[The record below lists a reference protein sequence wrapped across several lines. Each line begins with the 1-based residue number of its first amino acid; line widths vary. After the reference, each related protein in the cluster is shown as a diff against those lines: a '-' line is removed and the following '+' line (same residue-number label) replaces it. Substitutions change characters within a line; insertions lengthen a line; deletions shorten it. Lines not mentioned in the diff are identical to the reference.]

1 MTHHTL
7 FSSPA
12 QIFNALHRLK
22 TSSVPLALHE
32 FAPGT
37 GLRVRDDLLT
47 LNLIC
52 GPFGDGRYNATVW
65 ATAEPVLLARMSLVV
80 AVLSRAYLQ
89 ENVRVLFREGFR
101 SGLGNTDTLE
111 ALDYILK
118 VLAGLGWVVTN
129 QGANNHTA
137 LTELG
142 QHQALQFL
150 DGTPFSLAKPDD
162 KRNDL
167 LDILL
172 LLPCTGTP
180 AHVIHSC
187 HVGGRRLVETIAE
200 LDKLVKGG
208 AVVRGSSLS
217 HYLTPEGRK
226 CALLPYN
233 RPAVPATP
241 TPKPLEEADYGVLWV
256 FLSFSELSN
265 GQLHPLK
272 YEHSSHDAA
281 MQAPGGYNDN
291 LSRVHSLTDGGYLNR
306 DALRGIYSI
315 SQSGEKALKD
325 RRVARSTPVP
335 EKPVS
340 EELEKTVRR
349 LNGRVSRVED
359 AVEQI
364 KKDVCTPS
372 VIAEPRPVEPGTLT
386 SLFPGLPTTRDYPSK
401 RIVRFLT
408 ASLQNNPALSDHWI
422 TPEEVCERLYLTSEH
437 VPSVVTITASATICP
452 DLRVFTIPE
461 NPGKTFIA
469 LRNPRPA
476 VIPAAPPTSDEDN
489 RILARVNAAL
499 FKRCVAAFDET
510 TQKEGSQR
518 NDATVR
524 CVALLLAVNKDIG
537 RLRGTEGYLIDLVSK
552 HPNTYRIIVSGT
564 PASPL
569 NTTVQFKEPTT
580 VLRIKKWLTEEVI
593 AYLLT
598 HHEGKWACLADVA
611 KAVGIS
617 VRTLSDV
624 VAENLSPEYTFVGH
638 AATDELGVR
647 KPMLKVV
654 PKGQVPVD
662 HPKPSDSPNQEGKWV
677 RVDQEKAEQK
687 ISESRKKGVVL
698 KSVEKAILVHLK
710 QSYRHALSKGAGL
723 SEPWDNRQI
732 RISAASLA
740 NRTGYHIDDVL
751 DATAASRVLT
761 WYASPTGYNAPASHR
776 LDHDGFIGFI
786 ATPTLGD
793 IRHWIADIAYVYL
806 KASLRTNPAESLAAV
821 ATYAGVSATTLWVS
835 VKGDDRFF
843 EWTSVTGD
851 QEAPMLQLSTSNPP
865 VTNVT
870 PAKAPRQASL
880 MAKVVQWL
888 KDNTTPAKP
897 WHTTEQVR
905 LGISASLLTPGSKDV
920 LRCLEKSAR
929 EHKGVQVRVVDHSGN
944 EGVRWTWG
952 PALAALRRQSRGTR
966 RQVAVALAKRPDH
979 WFTVGDIAVASGRAD
994 DAIVEALNVR
1004 RYDFPVEQRTSGGR
1018 EEFHWSLKQQDG
1030 QKGGSK

>member
-47 LNLIC
+47 LNLIG

-101 SGLGNTDTLE
+101 SGLGNTDTFE
-111 ALDYILK
+111 ALEYILK
-118 VLAGLGWVVTN
+118 VLAGLGWVDTV
-129 QGANNHTA
+129 QGADNRTT

-142 QHQALQFL
+142 KRQALQFL
-150 DGTPFSLAKPDD
+150 DGTPAGRGGDYHGTPFSLAKPDD

-208 AVVRGSSLS
+208 AVVRDSSLS

-265 GQLHPLK
+265 GQLLPHK
-272 YEHSSHDAA
+272 YEHSAHDAA
-281 MQAPGGYNDN
+281 TQAPGGYNDN

-325 RRVARSTPVP
+325 RRVARST
-335 EKPVS
+335 PVS

-452 DLRVFTIPE
+452 DLRVFTIAE
-461 NPGKTFIA
+461 GKTFIA

-499 FKRCVAAFDET
+499 FTRCVQRLDEF
-510 TQKEGSQR
+510 TQEYGTQGIHNVMNRS
-518 NDATVR
+518 
-524 CVALLLAVNKDIG
+524 ALLFTLNNEDIG
-537 RLRGTEGYLIDLVSK
+537 RLRGTEGYLIELLSK
-552 HPNTYRIIVSGT
+552 HPNTYRIIVGGV

-569 NTTVQFKEPTT
+569 NTTVQFKEPPT
-580 VLRIKKWLTEEVI
+580 VLRIKRWLTEKI
-593 AYLLT
+593 ITYLLT
-598 HHEGKWACLADVA
+598 HHEGKWACYADVA

-624 VAENLSPEYTFVGH
+624 VADNLSPEYNFVGH
-638 AATDELGVR
+638 TAIDELGVQ
-647 KPMLKVV
+647 KPMMKVV
-654 PKGQVPVD
+654 GVM
-662 HPKPSDSPNQEGKWV
+662 V

-687 ISESRKKGVVL
+687 ISESRKKGVV
-698 KSVEKAILVHLK
+698 KAP
-710 QSYRHALSKGAGL
+710 S
-723 SEPWDNRQI
+723 N
-732 RISAASLA
+732 AA
-740 NRTGYHIDDVL
+740 
-751 DATAASRVLT
+751 
-761 WYASPTGYNAPASHR
+761 
-776 LDHDGFIGFI
+776 
-786 ATPTLGD
+786 
-793 IRHWIADIAYVYL
+793 
-806 KASLRTNPAESLAAV
+806 
-821 ATYAGVSATTLWVS
+821 
-835 VKGDDRFF
+835 
-843 EWTSVTGD
+843 
-851 QEAPMLQLSTSNPP
+851 
-865 VTNVT
+865 
-870 PAKAPRQASL
+870 PAKAPRQASM

-888 KDNTTPAKP
+888 KDNTTSDKP
-897 WHTTEQVR
+897 FQSTVEVNEGM
-905 LGISASLLTPGSKDV
+905 LGGKFKCDPTIFE
-920 LRCLEKSAR
+920 CLEKAAR
-929 EHKGVQVRVVDHSGN
+929 AHNGVQVRLSRVNGLESF
-944 EGVRWTWG
+944 EWTWG

>member
-7 FSSPA
+7 FSSPT
-12 QIFNALHRLK
+12 QIFDALRRLK

-256 FLSFSELSN
+256 FLSFFELSN
-265 GQLHPLK
+265 GQLHPYK
-272 YEHSSHDAA
+272 YEHSAHDAA

-372 VIAEPRPVEPGTLT
+372 APDGTAAKRLRAIGDHLVENLKVMEPGFKPTLASAKVWCFRGDSSVSLVDIADAARAHPKLILGALPDHPSELFVALLPTRPIEPGTLT
-386 SLFPGLPTTRDYPSK
+386 SLFPGLPLTDYPAK

-422 TPEEVCERLYLTSEH
+422 TSEEVRERLYLTSEH
-437 VPSVVTITASATICP
+437 TPTLHTIIASATICP
-452 DLRVFTIPE
+452 DLRVFSIPE

-489 RILARVNAAL
+489 RILARV
-499 FKRCVAAFDET
+499 
-510 TQKEGSQR
+510 
-518 NDATVR
+518 
-524 CVALLLAVNKDIG
+524 
-537 RLRGTEGYLIDLVSK
+537 
-552 HPNTYRIIVSGT
+552 
-564 PASPL
+564 
-569 NTTVQFKEPTT
+569 
-580 VLRIKKWLTEEVI
+580 
-593 AYLLT
+593 
-598 HHEGKWACLADVA
+598 
-611 KAVGIS
+611 
-617 VRTLSDV
+617 
-624 VAENLSPEYTFVGH
+624 
-638 AATDELGVR
+638 
-647 KPMLKVV
+647 
-654 PKGQVPVD
+654 
-662 HPKPSDSPNQEGKWV
+662 
-677 RVDQEKAEQK
+677 DQEKAEQK

-698 KSVEKAILVHLK
+698 KDVEKAILVHLK
-710 QSYRHALSKGAGL
+710 QSYCHALSKAEGL
-723 SEPWDNRQI
+723 RESWDNRQI

-751 DATAASRVLT
+751 DATAASRVLA
-761 WYASPTGYNAPASHR
+761 WYASPTGYKAATPASHR
-776 LDHDGFIGFI
+776 MDWNGFIGFI

-793 IRHWIADIAYVYL
+793 IRHWIADIAYEYL
-806 KASLRTNPAESLAAV
+806 KTSLRTDPAVPLAAV

-865 VTNVT
+865 VTNAT